1 MSTYRVIKSH
11 LPISQIK
18 VIGGN
23 LSQPTQLPSS
33 LKQQPNLLKSS
44 HLTHQQ
50 GFEEGRREGLMLGRR
65 EVAPLISR
73 LKVVS
78 QALLQA
84 KEEALNQAQ
93 KEVVEM
99 ALAIAKRVVRANV
112 QVNKEIVTNMVE
124 ESLRRVVDRERILI
138 RVNPKDVE
146 EIRGHRDEYT
156 SSVEGIESLEIVA
169 DRRVSPG
176 GCVVETNTGN
186 IVADLDA
193 QLEEIKENLIGS

>member
-1 MSTYRVIKSH
+1 
-11 LPISQIK
+11 
-18 VIGGN
+18 
-23 LSQPTQLPSS
+23 
-33 LKQQPNLLKSS
+33 
-44 HLTHQQ
+44 
-50 GFEEGRREGLMLGRR
+50 MLGRR

-193 QLEEIKENLIGS
+193 QLEEIKEKLIGS